1 MARFHGK
8 VGYATRSQTAPGVWS
23 ATITERSYYGKYL
36 NQTVS
41 DEDADKVN
49 DDTALSSRIS
59 IIADAFALGN
69 FRNIKYV
76 VDESGVF
83 WAVTSRELKRPR
95 LILSTGGVYVGS
107 KPIPPD

>member
-1 MARFHGK
+1 MARFFGK

-23 ATITERSYYGKYL
+23 DTITERDYYGEYL

-41 DEDADKVN
+41 DSDAEKVN
-49 DDTALSSRIS
+49 DDTSLSSRIS
-59 IIADAFALGN
+59 IVADAFALGD

-83 WAVTSRELKRPR
+83 WEVTSRELKRPR
-95 LILSTGGVYVGS
+95 LILSTGGVYSGR